1 MMKITLSGTFLR
13 APQSKMWVPPLDSV
27 MKKLR
32 IFVSIQLLLGLLISI
47 PSLAA
52 TQLDVTGK
60 GMVSVAPDEATI
72 TAQVSLVDR
81 DAGKAQAR
89 ASKEVD
95 AMLSAIESFS
105 LKPNS
110 LNASELSLL
119 PEYRWDRATDRQQFI
134 GFRVTRTISF
144 TIAEIERL
152 GAALSALANA
162 GATLISSPVMGSSQ
176 AQEARDEA
184 LAKAVKD
191 ARKKLSLLARAAD
204 MSLTS
209 ISQLSEV
216 APHSPTAQPT
226 LMRAEMA
233 LDSASSNTFVA
244 GNLTFVAEVRAQA
257 EAE

>member
-1 MMKITLSGTFLR
+1 
-13 APQSKMWVPPLDSV
+13 

-32 IFVSIQLLLGLLISI
+32 IFLWIQLVVGLLISA

-95 AMLSAIESFS
+95 AMLSAIKSFT
-105 LKPNS
+105 LKPDS

-119 PEYRWDRATDRQQFI
+119 PEYRWDRATDQQQFI
-134 GFRVTRTISF
+134 GFRVTRTVSF
-144 TIAEIERL
+144 TITEIDRL

-162 GATLISSPVMGSSQ
+162 GATLISSPVMESSQ
-176 AQEARDEA
+176 AQDARDEA
-184 LAKAVKD
+184 LVKAVSD
-191 ARKKLSLLARAAD
+191 ARKKLALLAGAAD

-209 ISQLSEV
+209 ITQISEV
-216 APHSPTAQPT
+216 APYSPRPQPT
-226 LMRAEMA
+226 MMRAEMA
-233 LDSASSNTFVA
+233 LDSASSNTFVL

>member
-1 MMKITLSGTFLR
+1 
-13 APQSKMWVPPLDSV
+13 

-32 IFVSIQLLLGLLISI
+32 FFLWIQLALGLLVSAH
-47 PSLAA
+47 SLAA

-95 AMLSAIESFS
+95 AMLSAIKSFS
-105 LKPNS
+105 LKPKS
-110 LNASELSLL
+110 LDTSELSLL
-119 PEYRWDRATDRQQFI
+119 PEYRWDRATDQQQFI
-134 GFRVTRTISF
+134 GFRVTRTVSF
-144 TIAEIERL
+144 TIDEIDRL

-162 GATLISSPVMGSSQ
+162 GATLISTPVMGSSQ
-176 AQEARDEA
+176 AQAARDEA
-184 LAKAVKD
+184 LVKAVKD
-191 ARKKLSLLARAAD
+191 AHKKLTLLAGAAD

-209 ISQLSEV
+209 ISQISEI
-216 APHSPTAQPT
+216 APYSPRPQPT

>member
-1 MMKITLSGTFLR
+1 
-13 APQSKMWVPPLDSV
+13 

-32 IFVSIQLLLGLLISI
+32 FFLSIQLALGLLISA

-52 TQLDVTGK
+52 TQLDVTGN

-72 TAQVSLVDR
+72 TAQVSLIDS
-81 DAGKAQAR
+81 DAGKAQAL

-95 AMLSAIESFS
+95 AMLSAIKPFS
-105 LKPNS
+105 LKPDS

-119 PEYRWDRATDRQQFI
+119 PEYRWDRATDQQQFI

-144 TIAEIERL
+144 TIAEIDRL
-152 GAALSALANA
+152 GPVLSALANA
-162 GATLISSPVMGSSQ
+162 GATLISSPIMGSSQ
-176 AQEARDEA
+176 AQDARDEA
-184 LAKAVKD
+184 LVKAVED
-191 ARKKLSLLARAAD
+191 ARKKLTLLAGAAD
-204 MSLTS
+204 MSLTR
-209 ISQLSEV
+209 ISQISEI
-216 APHSPTAQPT
+216 APHSPRPQPT

-233 LDSASSNTFVA
+233 LDSASSSTFVA

>member
-32 IFVSIQLLLGLLISI
+32 IFLSIQLILGFLISV

-72 TAQVSLVDR
+72 TAHGVFPR
-81 DAGKAQAR
+81 
-89 ASKEVD
+89 
-95 AMLSAIESFS
+95 
-105 LKPNS
+105 
-110 LNASELSLL
+110 
-119 PEYRWDRATDRQQFI
+119 
-134 GFRVTRTISF
+134 
-144 TIAEIERL
+144 
-152 GAALSALANA
+152 
-162 GATLISSPVMGSSQ
+162 
-176 AQEARDEA
+176 QEARDEA
-184 LAKAVKD
+184 LVKAVKD
-191 ARKKLSLLARAAD
+191 ARKKLTLLAGAAD

-209 ISQLSEV
+209 ISQISEV
-216 APHSPTAQPT
+216 APHSARPQPT

-233 LDSASSNTFVA
+233 LDSAASNTFVA
-244 GNLTFVAEVRAQA
+244 ENLTFVAEVRAQA

>member
-1 MMKITLSGTFLR
+1 
-13 APQSKMWVPPLDSV
+13 

-32 IFVSIQLLLGLLISI
+32 FFLSIQLALGLLISV

-72 TAQVSLVDR
+72 TAQVSLVDS
-81 DAGKAQAR
+81 DAGKAQAL

-95 AMLSAIESFS
+95 AMLSAIKPFS
-105 LKPNS
+105 LKPDS

-119 PEYRWDRATDRQQFI
+119 PEYRWDRATDQQQFI

-144 TIAEIERL
+144 TIAEIDRL

-162 GATLISSPVMGSSQ
+162 GATLISSPIMGSSR
-176 AQEARDEA
+176 AQDARDEA
-184 LAKAVKD
+184 LVKAAED
-191 ARKKLSLLARAAD
+191 ARKKLTLLAGAAD
-204 MSLTS
+204 MSLTR
-209 ISQLSEV
+209 ISQISEI
-216 APHSPTAQPT
+216 APHSPRPQPT

-233 LDSASSNTFVA
+233 LDSASSSTFVA

>member
-1 MMKITLSGTFLR
+1 
-13 APQSKMWVPPLDSV
+13 

-32 IFVSIQLLLGLLISI
+32 FFLSIQLALGLLISV

-72 TAQVSLVDR
+72 TAQVSLIDS
-81 DAGKAQAR
+81 DAGKAQAL
-89 ASKEVD
+89 ASKEAD
-95 AMLSAIESFS
+95 AMLSAIKPFS
-105 LKPNS
+105 LKPDS
-110 LNASELSLL
+110 LNASELSVF
-119 PEYRWDRATDRQQFI
+119 PEYRWDRATDQQQFI

-144 TIAEIERL
+144 TIAEIDRL

-162 GATLISSPVMGSSQ
+162 GATLISSPVMRSSQ
-176 AQEARDEA
+176 AQDARDKA
-184 LAKAVKD
+184 LVKAVED
-191 ARKKLSLLARAAD
+191 ARKKLTLLAGAAD
-204 MSLTS
+204 KSLTR
-209 ISQLSEV
+209 ISQISEI
-216 APHSPTAQPT
+216 APHSPRPQPT

-233 LDSASSNTFVA
+233 LDSASSSTFVA

>member
-1 MMKITLSGTFLR
+1 
-13 APQSKMWVPPLDSV
+13 

-32 IFVSIQLLLGLLISI
+32 IFISSQLVLGLLICV
-47 PSLAA
+47 PSLAT

-60 GMVSVAPDEATI
+60 GMVSVAPDEAII

-95 AMLSAIESFS
+95 AMLSVIKSFS
-105 LKPNS
+105 LKSDS

-119 PEYRWDRATDRQQFI
+119 PEYRWDRATDQQQFM

-144 TIAEIERL
+144 TIAEIDRV
-152 GAALSALANA
+152 GAALSALASA
-162 GATLISSPVMGSSQ
+162 GATLISSPVMGSSH
-176 AQEARDEA
+176 APDARDEA
-184 LAKAVKD
+184 LTKAVED
-191 ARKKLSLLARAAD
+191 ASKKLTLLARAAG
-204 MSLTS
+204 MSLSS
-209 ISQLSEV
+209 ITQISEI
-216 APHSPTAQPT
+216 APYSPRPQPT
-226 LMRAEMA
+226 LMRAEMT
-233 LDSASSNTFVA
+233 LDSAPSNTFVA

>member
-1 MMKITLSGTFLR
+1 
-13 APQSKMWVPPLDSV
+13 

-32 IFVSIQLLLGLLISI
+32 IFVSIQLILGLLISV

-52 TQLDVTGK
+52 TQLDVTGR

-95 AMLSAIESFS
+95 AMLSAIKSFS
-105 LKPNS
+105 LKPDS
-110 LNASELSLL
+110 LDASELSLL
-119 PEYRWDRATDRQQFI
+119 PEYRWDRATDQQQFM

-144 TIAEIERL
+144 TIAEIDRL

-162 GATLISSPVMGSSQ
+162 GATLISSPVLGSSQ
-176 AQEARDEA
+176 AQAARDEA
-184 LAKAVKD
+184 LIKAVKD
-191 ARKKLSLLARAAD
+191 ARKKLTLLVGAAD
-204 MSLTS
+204 MSLSS
-209 ISQLSEV
+209 ISQISEV
-216 APHSPTAQPT
+216 APHSPRPQPT

-233 LDSASSNTFVA
+233 LDTASSNTFVA
-244 GNLTFVAEVRAQA
+244 GNLTFAAEVKLQA